1 METMSAAT
9 SDWLKSSDSKDYFE
23 LLRFPTVGAEK
34 EHLRDCVQCATWLK
48 KWLKG
53 IGASAELIVPHR
65 DEGRGMRDEGFALSV
80 PVVYGE
86 IKGQEGATTVLLYG
100 HYDVQ
105 PPDPLGEWETPPFEP
120 TVKGDRIYCR
130 GAQDD
135 KGQVFAFLCGV
146 RELINTESQ
155 RHREEGKAS
164 VPPCLCVKNI
174 NLKIVLDGQEESGS
188 VGLFKLLEDKEFR
201 KRLSADVMLVCD
213 TSAAADLRPA
223 IVAGLRGI
231 NHFTVTL
238 TAANRDLHS
247 GEYGG
252 IAPNAAQGMAE
263 LMASLHNAD
272 GSIAVAGFRDGIE
285 PPTHEELA
293 KATEGMATEEMYAK
307 DIGTEPCG
315 GQLGK
320 TIVQRNC
327 FEPTIEVNGIHSGYG
342 GPGSKTVIPCQA
354 IAKLSTRLVPGQSP
368 AKAYEAVK
376 RHLKDHCPKGMQVE
390 LSELTGEASGFRLPL
405 ASPLFRLA
413 ADILGEMDPRGAV
426 FQWDGASIPVVA
438 AIREASGAAPLLVGW
453 GQPED
458 CIHSPNES
466 YSVKQFETAK
476 TWAEKILEAF

>member
-1 METMSAAT
+1 METMSAAI
-9 SDWLKSSDSKDYFE
+9 SDWLRLSDSKDYFE
-23 LLRFPTVGAEK
+23 LLKFQTVGAEK

-48 KWLKG
+48 KWLKS
-53 IGASAELIVPHR
+53 IGASAELIVPQR
-65 DEGRGMRDEGFALSV
+65 DQGSGIGDQDFALSV

-105 PPDPLGEWETPPFEP
+105 PADPIGEWETPPFEP

-135 KGQVFAFLCGV
+135 KGQFFAFLCGL
-146 RELINTESQ
+146 RERL
-155 RHREEGKAS
+155 
-164 VPPCLCVKNI
+164 
-174 NLKIVLDGQEESGS
+174 NLKTSKLPSIKILLDGQEESGS
-188 VGLFKLLEDKEFR
+188 VGLFKLLENKEFR
-201 KRLSADVMLVCD
+201 KKLSADVMLVCD

-223 IVAGLRGI
+223 IVAGLRGV

-272 GSIAVAGFRDGIE
+272 GSIAVSGFRDGIE
-285 PPTHEELA
+285 PPTHEELE
-293 KATEGMATEEMYAK
+293 KATEGMASEAMYAK

-327 FEPTIEVNGIHSGYG
+327 FEPTVEVNGIHSGYG

-354 IAKLSTRLVPGQSP
+354 IAKLSTRLVPGQNP

-376 RHLKDHCPKGMQVE
+376 RHLKDHCPKGMEVE
-390 LSELTGEASGFRLPL
+390 LSELTGEAPAFRLPL

-413 ADILGEMDPRGAV
+413 ADVLGEMDSRGAV
-426 FQWDGASIPVVA
+426 FQWDGASIPVVSA
-438 AIREASGAAPLLVGW
+438 LREASGAAPLLVGW

-458 CIHSPNES
+458 RIHSPNES
-466 YSVKQFETAK
+466 YSVRQFLTAK
-476 TWAEKILEAF
+476 EWGKKILSAF